1 MTADLTWSRTGTDSL
16 PPLTGIGQR
25 DRLDEPGI
33 SLCGSRDAGELG
45 IQWAKA
51 VGRFAADQGLN
62 LVSGYAKGVD
72 LAGHVACVE
81 AGAHTIAV
89 LAEGLGRFRLRRE
102 LRAVI
107 EPWDELEQ
115 HLTAVSQFESNAR
128 WTVWR
133 AMQRNDIVCELGQVL
148 VAIDPGDSGGTH
160 DAVKKALKREMPIVI
175 GWSDPERDRAH
186 VDQWLSKPR
195 VWLASSEAELVATI
209 SEALTSEPPMPEMSQ
224 PTLL

>member
-1 MTADLTWSRTGTDSL
+1 MQANRTWSRTDTVSL
-16 PPLTGIGQR
+16 PSLIGIGQPE
-25 DRLDEPGI
+25 RLEEPGI
-33 SLCGSRDAGELG
+33 SLCGSRDAGDTG
-45 IQWAKA
+45 IQWARA
-51 VGRFAADQGLN
+51 VGRIAADQGLN

-81 AGAHTIAV
+81 AGGHTIAV

-115 HLTAVSQFESNAR
+115 HLTAVSQFESDAG

-133 AMQRNDIVCELGQVL
+133 AMQRNDLICALGAVL
-148 VAIDPGDSGGTH
+148 VAIDPGEGGGTL
-160 DAVKKALKREMPIVI
+160 DAVKKAIKREMPVVI
-175 GWSDPERDRAH
+175 GWSDLERDRAH
-186 VDQWLSKPR
+186 IDPWLSKPR
-195 VWLASSEAELVATI
+195 VCLVSTEEELIEATN
-209 SEALTSEPPMPEMSQ
+209 EALTSEAPTPEVSQ

>member
-1 MTADLTWSRTGTDSL
+1 MATKDIWRRHARDSIPDLTGL
-16 PPLTGIGQR
+16 GPEQPLA
-25 DRLDEPGI
+25 EPGF
-33 SLCGSRDAGELG
+33 SLCGSRNAGETG
-45 IQWAKA
+45 IQWARE
-51 VGRFAADQGLN
+51 VGRFAVDQGFN

-72 LAGHVACVE
+72 MAGHVACVE
-81 AGAHTIAV
+81 AGGHTIAV

-115 HLTAVSQFESNAR
+115 YLTAVSQFETNAG

-133 AMQRNDIVCELGQVL
+133 AMQRNDLICALGVVL

-160 DAVKKALKREMPIVI
+160 DAVKKAIRREMPVVI
-175 GWSDPERDRAH
+175 GWSDRERDRAH
-186 VDQWLSKPR
+186 VDLWLSKPR
-195 VWLASSEAELVATI
+195 VRLASSEEELVAAI
-209 SEALTSEPPMPEMSQ
+209 NDALTSEAPTPEISQ

>member
-1 MTADLTWSRTGTDSL
+1 MTTSQSAAPQVQPTFNNLAVLGH
-16 PPLTGIGQR
+16 R
-25 DRLDEPGI
+25 DRLHQPGI
-33 SLCGSRDAGELG
+33 SLCGSR
-45 IQWAKA
+45 A
-51 VGRFAADQGLN
+51 VGAQGIALANTVGSFAAQANLS

-72 LAGHVACVE
+72 MAGHVACVKS
-81 AGAHTIAV
+81 GGHTVAV

-115 HLTAVSQFESNAR
+115 YLTVVSQFETSAG

-133 AMQRNDIVCELGQVL
+133 AMQRNDLICALGTVL

-160 DAVKKALKREMPIVI
+160 DAVKKAIKREIPVVI
-175 GWSDPERDRAH
+175 GWPDPERDRAH
-186 VDQWLSKPR
+186 IDPWLSKPR
-195 VWLASSEAELVATI
+195 ARLASSEEELIAAI
-209 SEALTSEPPMPEMSQ
+209 NDALTSEAPTPEISQ